1 MRNTPLPFLSPFNK
15 TEEDKDKDKN
25 KNIFDL
31 GRDTTI
37 PNLAEEKKKKLLEAE
52 QKRIAE
58 RKARTAEK
66 IKEEGGVKSYRTR
79 KLDDA
84 KEERKQRQKA
94 RKAIRRERK
103 KIFRKEGDTFT
114 ADRTDDKGN
123 VINKDEVVIYGK
135 KGKDTRREKRDNIKQ
150 LRKELQNKNREIRK
164 NRAEKK
170 KQAWIDKKVAKGV
183 FKNAA
188 EAEKRFESLKA
199 NTVKSNAIMEGIINE
214 NGNLANSERAGTTN
228 DDATSD
234 TASDNSDS
242 VLEGNANKF
251 LIKGEDYETLF
262 KV

>member
-94 RKAIRRERK
+94 RKAIRTERK
-103 KIFRKEGDTFT
+103 KKFGEGSFGTDPSAPKKEGYFEK
-114 ADRTDDKGN
+114 DK
-123 VINKDEVVIYGK
+123 EE
-135 KGKDTRREKRDNIKQ
+135 RREKRDNIKQ

-262 KV
+262 EV

>member
-94 RKAIRRERK
+94 RKAIRTERK
-103 KIFRKEGDTFT
+103 KKFGEGSFGTDPSAPKKEGYFE
-114 ADRTDDKGN
+114 K
-123 VINKDEVVIYGK
+123 NKEE
-135 KGKDTRREKRDNIKQ
+135 RREKRDNIKQ

>member
-1 MRNTPLPFLSPFNK
+1 MRNSALPYMGFGMSTRNASAPGVA
-15 TEEDKDKDKN
+15 KN
-25 KNIFDL
+25 EKEKKEK
-31 GRDTTI
+31 
-37 PNLAEEKKKKLLEAE
+37 EEK
-52 QKRIAE
+52 E
-58 RKARTAEK
+58 RKEKERLAKLEARTAET
-66 IKEEGGVKSYRTR
+66 IKEEGGLRSYRTR

-84 KEERKQRQKA
+84 KEERGERQKA

-114 ADRTDDKGN
+114 ADRKDDKGN

-135 KGKDTRREKRDNIKQ
+135 KDKDTRREKRDNIKQ

-199 NTVKSNAIMEGIINE
+199 NTVKSNAIMQGIINE
-214 NGNLANSERAGTTN
+214 GGNLANSERSGTTN
-228 DDATSD
+228 DDATNN
-234 TASDNSDS
+234 TASDNSETVIEKNID
-242 VLEGNANKF
+242 GF
-251 LIKGEDYETLF
+251 LIRDNNNINLMNLDY
-262 KV
+262 KN

>member
-1 MRNTPLPFLSPFNK
+1 MRNSALPFLSPFNK
-15 TEEDKDKDKN
+15 PEEDKD

-31 GRDTTI
+31 GRNATM

-52 QKRIAE
+52 QERLAE

-66 IKEEGGVKSYRTR
+66 IKEEGGLKSYRTR
-79 KLDDA
+79 KLEEA
-84 KEERKQRQKA
+84 KKERGERREA
-94 RKAIRRERK
+94 RKAIRAERK
-103 KIFRKEGDTFT
+103 KKFGKGSFGTDPSAPKKEGYFEKD
-114 ADRTDDKGN
+114 
-123 VINKDEVVIYGK
+123 KDE
-135 KGKDTRREKRDNIKQ
+135 RREKRDNIKQ
-150 LRKELQNKNREIRK
+150 LRKELQNKNKEIRK

-199 NTVKSNAIMEGIINE
+199 NTVKSNAIMEEIINK

-228 DDATSD
+228 DDATMN
-234 TASDNSDS
+234 TATDNSDN
-242 VLEGNANKF
+242 VLTGNTDNF
-251 LIKGEDYETLF
+251 LIKGQDYKTLF

>member
-1 MRNTPLPFLSPFNK
+1 MRNSALPFFSPFNE
-15 TEEDKDKDKN
+15 TEGELNKKEKSKN
-25 KNIFDL
+25 V
-31 GRDTTI
+31 TI
-37 PNLAEEKKKKLLEAE
+37 PNLAEEKKKQLLEAE
-52 QKRIAE
+52 QKRLAE

-66 IKEEGGVKSYRTR
+66 IKEEGGLRSYRTR

-84 KEERKQRQKA
+84 KEERGKRQKA

-199 NTVKSNAIMEGIINE
+199 NTVKSSANLQTVL
-214 NGNLANSERAGTTN
+214 GNLANDERAGTTN
-228 DDATSD
+228 DDATTN
-234 TASDNSDS
+234 TANDNSEG
-242 VLEGNANKF
+242 VLTNNSDAF
-251 LIKGEDYETLF
+251 LIKDDTKINLMGL
-262 KV
+262 

>member
-94 RKAIRRERK
+94 RKAIRTERK
-103 KIFRKEGDTFT
+103 KKFGEGSFGTDPSAPKKEGYFEK
-114 ADRTDDKGN
+114 DK
-123 VINKDEVVIYGK
+123 EE
-135 KGKDTRREKRDNIKQ
+135 RREKRDNIKQ

>member
-94 RKAIRRERK
+94 RKAIRTERK
-103 KIFRKEGDTFT
+103 KKFGEGSFGTDPSAPKKEGYFEK
-114 ADRTDDKGN
+114 DK
-123 VINKDEVVIYGK
+123 EE
-135 KGKDTRREKRDNIKQ
+135 RREKRDNIKQ

-228 DDATSD
+228 DDATTN
-234 TASDNSDS
+234 TANDNSEG
-242 VLEGNANKF
+242 VLTNNSDAF
-251 LIKGEDYETLF
+251 LIKDDTKINLMGL
-262 KV
+262 

>member
-1 MRNTPLPFLSPFNK
+1 MRNSALPYMDFGMPTRNASAPGVA
-15 TEEDKDKDKN
+15 KN
-25 KNIFDL
+25 EKEKKE
-31 GRDTTI
+31 R
-37 PNLAEEKKKKLLEAE
+37 EEK
-52 QKRIAE
+52 E
-58 RKARTAEK
+58 RKEKERLAKQEARTAEK
-66 IKEEGGVKSYRTR
+66 IKEEGGLRSYRTR
-79 KLDDA
+79 KLDNA
-84 KEERKQRQKA
+84 KEERGERQKA

-199 NTVKSNAIMEGIINE
+199 NTVKSSANLQTVL
-214 NGNLANSERAGTTN
+214 GNLANDERAGTTN

-242 VLEGNANKF
+242 VLEGNADKF
-251 LIKGEDYETLF
+251 LYDDNTNINLINLDY
-262 KV
+262 KN

>member
-1 MRNTPLPFLSPFNK
+1 MRNSALPFLSPFNK
-15 TEEDKDKDKN
+15 PEEDKN

-31 GRDTTI
+31 GRNAI
-37 PNLAEEKKKKLLEAE
+37 MPNLAEDKKKALLKAE
-52 QKRIAE
+52 QERLAE

-79 KLDDA
+79 KLEDA
-84 KEERKQRQKA
+84 KEERGERQKA

-103 KIFRKEGDTFT
+103 KKFGEGSFGTDPIAPKKEGYFE
-114 ADRTDDKGN
+114 K
-123 VINKDEVVIYGK
+123 NKDE
-135 KGKDTRREKRDNIKQ
+135 RREKRDNIKQ

-199 NTVKSNAIMEGIINE
+199 NTVKSNAIMEGILNE
-214 NGNLANSERAGTTN
+214 KGNLANSERAGTTK
-228 DDATSD
+228 DDATTD
-234 TASDNSDS
+234 TANDNSDN
-242 VLEGNANKF
+242 VIERNVDNY
-251 LIKGEDYETLF
+251 LIKNEDYETLF